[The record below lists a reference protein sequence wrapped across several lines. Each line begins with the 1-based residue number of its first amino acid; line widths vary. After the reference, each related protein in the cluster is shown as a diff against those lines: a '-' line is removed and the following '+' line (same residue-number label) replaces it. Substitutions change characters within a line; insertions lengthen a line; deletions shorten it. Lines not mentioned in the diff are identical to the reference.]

1 MNFAA
6 VGVVAAVCAA
16 LAGCA
21 ETSSASSSSSLGSV
35 TGRLTGGLVGGG
47 GSRARP
53 QTSGESISAGAAAL
67 YAAWLVDDL
76 GRQLDDGDRRLAA
89 EADFVALETGGA
101 GVSRDWQNPVSGRRG
116 QVTPGATY
124 AVNQYTCRDYVDVV
138 VVDGRR
144 ETRRSTACRQP
155 DGSWRPIS

>member
-1 MNFAA
+1 MNFGA

-21 ETSSASSSSSLGSV
+21 ETSSASSSSSLGAV
-35 TGRLTGGLVGGG
+35 TGRLTGGLVGGAP
-47 GSRARP
+47 RAKP

-67 YAAWLVDDL
+67 YAAWQIDDL
-76 GRQLDDGDRRLAA
+76 GRQLDEGDRRLAA

-101 GVSRDWQNPVSGRRG
+101 GISRDWQNPSSGRRG

-124 AVNQYTCRDYVDVV
+124 VVNQYTCRDYVDVV
-138 VVDGRR
+138 VVEGRR